1 MKKKVTFSFL
11 YNRRTRKISECKKP
25 SLNGLSIDEAIH
37 DPAFVSLFADVN
49 GFSDKRLLEF
59 LDLGLPTEKFF
70 QPKTS
75 SGTYMLRIERENDD
89 ALRFECVLRHSK
101 QGFFASGF
109 NGLYLIG
116 ALIIAAVI
124 AASLFTV
131 FRLRSNMVEGKAEE
145 ANETVQTI
153 TTQID
158 NTISAEFNAWID
170 ELRFV
175 GASLSDYE
183 TVRNNEDEIDLILSR
198 FREHLPF
205 SDLGILLKSGDL
217 YFSSSRSYCIS
228 YENVAQNLIV
238 NGNSV
243 CLDVIDIGK
252 TENVIFGLPLDTED
266 NADNQAIAAVC
277 GLSDISKIN
286 DLLTIGAFDNRSYVA
301 ILKDDGFR
309 IALSTNTPLKEDFE
323 YASFFDD
330 LQSQLGEQRAAETE
344 ADLLAGNKGMLTMVF
359 DEENYYV
366 YYSMLSAYDNSRIR
380 NNGWHLMLFVP
391 ENTIFNNVNSMF
403 RTILIV
409 IIGILCISIFITI
422 LLVFVFLRKYGNDM
436 MLKKQLVVSDMLG
449 KAADKAVEASYAKT
463 MFFSN
468 MSHDIRTPI
477 NGIIGMT
484 TIAMRHT
491 DDRAVVTDCLQKI
504 DKTSSHLLSLIN
516 DVLDMSRIESK
527 KTEISYTTINVETV
541 VEECK
546 SIVSGQ
552 LVDRDLD
559 FICETVN
566 IKHPNVLGDSLH
578 LKQILIN
585 ILGNSVKFTA
595 DGGRIRFVTEE
606 EELTGDTVS
615 FSFTVTDTGCGMTKE
630 FIEHAFEPFS
640 QENSGMRTNY
650 TGTGLGLAIASQ
662 LTRLMNGR
670 IDVQSEVGKG
680 SSFCVT
686 VPFGICK
693 TALPDKDK
701 NDDTDKVDFK
711 KIRILLVED
720 NDLNRELAT
729 VLLGEAWITVE
740 TAENGQTAVDAF
752 LGHEPYYYD
761 AILMDVMMPVMDG
774 LSATRAIRASSA
786 ADAHSIPVI
795 AMTANAFEEDIR
807 KTQNAGMNAH
817 LSKPIVIKE
826 VLKVLASFVS
836 APKTPDTEDDNP
848 CAGESNGAGESDG
861 ASESDCTNTDCDA
874 GESDCANTDC
884 GACANENPEREC
896 PEGEE
901 A

>member
-11 YNRRTRKISECKKP
+11 YDKETKKISECKNP
-25 SLNGLSIDEAIH
+25 SLNGLSINEAIH
-37 DPAFVSLFADVN
+37 DPVFASFFADVN

-70 QPKTS
+70 RSETS
-75 SGTYMLRIERENDD
+75 SGTYMLRIERVNDD

-101 QGFFASGF
+101 QGFFASEF
-109 NGLYLIG
+109 NRLYLIG

-131 FRLRSNMVEGKAEE
+131 SRLRNNMAEKKTEE

-175 GASLSDYE
+175 GSSLSDYE
-183 TVRNNEDEIDLILSR
+183 TVKNHENEIDLILSR

-217 YFSSSRSYCIS
+217 YFSSSRTYCIS

-243 CLDVIDIGK
+243 CLDVIDIG
-252 TENVIFGLPLDTED
+252 ENVIFGIPLDTED
-266 NADNQAIAAVC
+266 NTDNQAIAAVC
-277 GLSDISKIN
+277 GLSDISEIN

-309 IALSTNTPLKEDFE
+309 IAVSTNTPLKEDFE

-330 LQSQLGEQRAAETE
+330 LQIQLGEKRAAETE
-344 ADLLAGNKGMLTMVF
+344 ADFLAGNKGMLTMIF
-359 DEENYYV
+359 DKENYYV
-366 YYSMLSAYDNSRIR
+366 YYSMLSAYDNSRNR

-391 ENTIFNNVNSMF
+391 ENIIFNSVNTMF
-403 RTILIV
+403 QTILIV
-409 IIGILCISIFITI
+409 IIGILCIAVLITI
-422 LLVFVFLRKYGNDM
+422 LLVFVFLRKYGNDL

-491 DDRAVVTDCLQKI
+491 DDRAVVLDCLQKI
-504 DKTSSHLLSLIN
+504 DKTSFHLLSLIN

-527 KTEISYTTINVETV
+527 KTEISNHAINIETII
-541 VEECK
+541 EECK
-546 SIVSGQ
+546 SIVFGQ
-552 LVDRDLD
+552 LADRDLD

-566 IKHPNVLGDSLH
+566 IKHPDVLGDSLH
-578 LKQILIN
+578 LKQVLIN

-606 EELTGDTVS
+606 EELTGDTVL
-615 FSFTVTDTGCGMTKE
+615 FSFTVADTGCGMTKE

-662 LTRLMNGR
+662 LTRLMNGK

-680 SSFCVT
+680 SSFRVT
-686 VPFGICK
+686 IPFGIGK
-693 TALPDKDK
+693 AALPDENKKDAA
-701 NDDTDKVDFK
+701 DEVDFK

-729 VLLGEAWITVE
+729 VLLGEAGITVE

-774 LSATRAIRASSA
+774 LAATRAIRASSA
-786 ADAHSIPVI
+786 ADARSIPVI

-807 KTQNAGMNAH
+807 KTHDAGMNAH

-826 VLKVLASFVS
+826 VLNVLASFVS
-836 APKTPDTEDDNP
+836 APKTPDVGTEDDNP
-848 CAGESNGAGESDG
+848 GAEESDCAGESGCAGESDG
-861 ASESDCTNTDCDA
+861 AD
-874 GESDCANTDC
+874 ESDCAGT
-884 GACANENPEREC
+884 NEDPDRKC
-896 PEGEE
+896 PRGEE

>member
-11 YNRRTRKISECKKP
+11 YNKRTRKISECKNP

-59 LDLGLPTEKFF
+59 LNLGLPTEKFF
-70 QPKTS
+70 RAKTS
-75 SGTYMLRIERENDD
+75 SETYILRIEQTGDD
-89 ALRFECVLRHSK
+89 ELRFECISRHSR
-101 QGFFASGF
+101 QCFFASEF
-109 NGLYLIG
+109 NKLYLIG

-131 FRLRSNMVEGKAEE
+131 FRLRSSMVEKKTEE

-175 GASLSDYE
+175 GSSLSDYK
-183 TVRNNEDEIDLILSR
+183 TVKNHENEIDLILSR

-217 YFSSSRSYCIS
+217 YFSSSRTYCIS

-243 CLDVIDIGK
+243 CLDVIDVGK

-286 DLLTIGAFDNRSYVA
+286 DLLTIGAFDNRTYVA

-309 IALSTNTPLKEDFE
+309 IAISTNTPLKEDTE

-330 LQSQLGEQRAAETE
+330 LQSQLGEKIAAETE
-344 ADLLAGNKGMLTMVF
+344 ADFLAGNKGMLTMIF

-366 YYSMLSAYDNSRIR
+366 YYSMLSAYDNHRIR

-391 ENTIFNNVNSMF
+391 ENIIFNSVNTMF
-403 RTILIV
+403 QTILIAT
-409 IIGILCISIFITI
+409 IGILCIAVFITI
-422 LLVFVFLRKYGNDM
+422 LLVFVFLRKYGNDL

-484 TIAMRHT
+484 TIAMRHA
-491 DDRAVVTDCLQKI
+491 DDRAVVLDCLQKI
-504 DKTSSHLLSLIN
+504 DKTSFHLLSLIN

-527 KTEISYTTINVETV
+527 KTEISNHAINVETII
-541 VEECK
+541 EECK

-552 LVDRDLD
+552 LADRDLD

-566 IKHPNVLGDSLH
+566 IKHPDVLGDSLH

-606 EELTGDTVS
+606 KELTDDTVS

-650 TGTGLGLAIASQ
+650 AGTGLGLAIANQ

-686 VPFGICK
+686 IPFGICK
-693 TALPDKDK
+693 AALPDPDQ
-701 NDDTDKVDFK
+701 TDAANEVDFK

-729 VLLGEAWITVE
+729 VLLGDAGITVE
-740 TAENGQTAVDAF
+740 TAENGQTAVNAF

-786 ADAHSIPVI
+786 ADARSIPVI

-826 VLKVLASFVS
+826 VLNVLASFVS
-836 APKTPDTEDDNP
+836 APKTPDVGTDDNP
-848 CAGESNGAGESDG
+848 GAGESGCAGESDG
-861 ASESDCTNTDCDA
+861 ASESDGADA
-874 GESDCANTDC
+874 DC
-884 GACANENPEREC
+884 GTGTNEDPDRNCRR
-896 PEGEE
+896 GEE